1 MDLKEGGR
9 KKNTP
14 HAETGTRSISITN
27 NNHVRGGE
35 NSFHPP
41 DNVIEDAFT
50 NLEYP
55 PKCYHCI
62 VNGFTTK
69 AQYERHVVIHHTNL
83 PCYPGPADLEKL
95 SLEPQGMSW
104 EQELPRDQYFEFELG
119 SKK

>member
-1 MDLKEGGR
+1 M
-9 KKNTP
+9 
-14 HAETGTRSISITN
+14 
-27 NNHVRGGE
+27 RGGK

-41 DNVIEDAFT
+41 DNVIEDTFT

-55 PKCYHCI
+55 PKCYHCN

-69 AQYERHVVIHHTNL
+69 DQYERHVVNRHTNL